1 MKLKILSLIIF
12 LVLSTNVSSENN
24 NFPRG
29 HLFIIG
35 GGERPEYMM
44 KKFIELAGGLDKK
57 FIIIPMASSVPIET
71 ASEQKI
77 QFQNLGVKN
86 VDYVFCDSTT
96 ADIDS
101 NLNKL
106 NGVSGVFFSGGDQ
119 SRLTK
124 ALLGTKFLDYIK
136 RIYNEGGVVGGTSAG
151 AAIMSEVMI
160 TGNELI
166 NKDSSLYF
174 YTIQKG
180 NVETKQGFGF
190 LKNAIIDQHFIIR
203 KRLNRLF
210 SVILEHPNILGI
222 GIDEA
227 TAIIVKP
234 NGTFDVFGDRTV
246 FVIDPKETNNIEI
259 NSDNLFS
266 ANDLKIHIL
275 RSGQTYDIINRKII
289 NE

>member
-1 MKLKILSLIIF
+1 MKIKILSLIIF
-12 LVLSTNVSSENN
+12 SVLSTNVFSENN
-24 NFPRG
+24 NFPKG
-29 HLFIIG
+29 YLFIIG

-44 KKFIELAGGLDKK
+44 KKFIELAGGFDKK

-71 ASEQKI
+71 ANEQKI
-77 QFQNLGVKN
+77 QFHNLGVKD
-86 VDYVFCDSTT
+86 VDYIFCDSSS
-96 ADIDS
+96 ADLDS

-106 NGVSGVFFSGGDQ
+106 NGVTGIFFSGGDQ

-124 ALLGTKFLDYIK
+124 ALLGTKFLNNIK
-136 RIYNEGGVVGGTSAG
+136 KIYNEGGVVGGTSAG

-166 NKDSSLYF
+166 NKDSTSYF

-190 LKNAIIDQHFIIR
+190 LQNAVIDQHFIIR

-210 SVILEHPNILGI
+210 SVILERPDLLGI

-234 NGTFDVFGDRTV
+234 NGIFDVFGDRTV

-266 ANDLKIHIL
+266 ALDLKIHIL
-275 RSGQTYDIINRKII
+275 KSGQSYDIINRKII

>member
-1 MKLKILSLIIF
+1 MKIKILSLIIF
-12 LVLSTNVSSENN
+12 SVLSTNVFAGYN
-24 NFPRG
+24 NFPKG
-29 HLFIIG
+29 YLFIIG
-35 GGERPEYMM
+35 GGERPQHMM
-44 KKFIELAGGLDKK
+44 KKFIELAGGIDKK

-71 ASEQKI
+71 ANEQKM
-77 QFQNLGVKN
+77 QFRSLGVKD
-86 VDYVFCDSTT
+86 VDYVFCDSTS

-101 NLNKL
+101 NLKKL
-106 NGVSGVFFSGGDQ
+106 NGVTGIFFSGGDQ

-166 NKDSSLYF
+166 NKDSSSYF

-190 LKNAIIDQHFIIR
+190 LQNVVIDQHFIIR

-210 SVILEHPNILGI
+210 SVILEHPNLLGI

-227 TAIIVKP
+227 TAVIVKP

-266 ANDLKIHIL
+266 AFDLKIHIL
-275 RSGQTYDIINRKII
+275 KSGQTYDLINRKII